1 MSVKSFNLVKIRDQF
16 PILNKKIN
24 NHQLVYFDNAATT
37 QKPKKVIN
45 AINEYYSEYNANIHR
60 GIHTLAEKATN
71 EYEKTRKSIS
81 QFINSK
87 SEKEI
92 IFTRGTTEGIN
103 LIASSFV
110 KNFLKKE
117 DEIIISEMEHH
128 SNIVPWQMICEENGI
143 VLKTINVLENGE
155 IDLDNF
161 KELINDKTKFL
172 SIVHTSN
179 TLGTVNPIK
188 QIIEICKKNNITT
201 MIDGAQASAH
211 SKINVQDLNCDFF
224 VLSAHKMYGPTGVG
238 IVYGKEE
245 ILEKMPPYMGGGEMI
260 KEVNFQKTTYNEL
273 PYKFEAGTP
282 NIGDV
287 IGFNKALS
295 FINDIGFDNISSYEK
310 KLKDYASNLLN
321 KIDGLKILGNSKN
334 KIGIFS
340 FTLNK
345 VHYYDLGLL
354 LDSKGIAIRTGHH
367 CTQPLMDKFNLEGT
381 ARVSLAIYNTKEEID
396 YFHDNHYLASVRK
409 KKRSKKKSKKK
420 NKSKGSAKRK
430 KNKKSKRKKTTRRK
444 STKKQSMT
452 FL

>member
-1 MSVKSFNLVKIRDQF
+1 MSIKSFNPNRIRDKF

-24 NHQLVYFDNAATT
+24 NNQLVYFDNAATT
-37 QKPKKVIN
+37 QKPIQVIES
-45 AINEYYSEYNANIHR
+45 INKYYSEYNANIHR
-60 GIHTLAEKATN
+60 GIHTLAEKATQ
-71 EYEKTRKSIS
+71 EYEKTRKTVSK
-81 QFINSK
+81 FINSR
-87 SEKEI
+87 SEKEV

-110 KNFLKKE
+110 KNFIKKG

-143 VLKTINVLENGE
+143 ILKTINIFENGE

-161 KELINDKTKFL
+161 KELISNKTKFL

-188 QIIEICKKNNITT
+188 EMIEICKKNNINT

-211 SKINVQDLNCDFF
+211 SKIDVQDLNCDFF

-260 KEVNFQKTTYNEL
+260 KDVNFKKTTYNEL

-287 IGFNKALS
+287 IGFNEALS
-295 FINDIGFDNISSYEK
+295 FINNIGLDNISLYEK
-310 KLKDYASNLLN
+310 ELKNYASNSFN
-321 KIDGLKILGNSKN
+321 KIEGINIIGNSKN

-340 FTLNK
+340 FTMDK
-345 VHYYDLGLL
+345 IHYYDLGLL

-381 ARVSLAIYNTKEEID
+381 ARVSLAIYNTKNEID
-396 YFHDNHYLASVRK
+396 YFVEKL
-409 KKRSKKKSKKK
+409 
-420 NKSKGSAKRK
+420 
-430 KNKKSKRKKTTRRK
+430 
-444 STKKQSMT
+444 KQ
-452 FL
+452 LIN

>member
-71 EYEKTRKSIS
+71 EYEKTRKSVS

-188 QIIEICKKNNITT
+188 QLIEIFKKNNITT
-201 MIDGAQASAH
+201 MVDGAQASAH

-260 KEVNFQKTTYNEL
+260 KEVNFLKTTYNEL

-287 IGFNKALS
+287 IGFNKALN
-295 FINDIGFDNISSYEK
+295 FISDIGFDNISSYEK
-310 KLKDYASNLLN
+310 KLKDYASNSLN
-321 KIDGLKILGNSKN
+321 KIDGLKIIGNSKN

-340 FTLNK
+340 FTLKK

-396 YFHDNHYLASVRK
+396 YFVEKIK
-409 KKRSKKKSKKK
+409 KLI
-420 NKSKGSAKRK
+420 N
-430 KNKKSKRKKTTRRK
+430 
-444 STKKQSMT
+444 
-452 FL
+452 

>member
-188 QIIEICKKNNITT
+188 QLIEICKKNNITT
-201 MIDGAQASAH
+201 MVDGAQASAH

-396 YFHDNHYLASVRK
+396 YFVEKIK
-409 KKRSKKKSKKK
+409 KLI
-420 NKSKGSAKRK
+420 N
-430 KNKKSKRKKTTRRK
+430 
-444 STKKQSMT
+444 
-452 FL
+452 

>member
-396 YFHDNHYLASVRK
+396 YFVEKIK
-409 KKRSKKKSKKK
+409 KLI
-420 NKSKGSAKRK
+420 N
-430 KNKKSKRKKTTRRK
+430 
-444 STKKQSMT
+444 
-452 FL
+452 

>member
-188 QIIEICKKNNITT
+188 QLIEICKKNNITT
-201 MIDGAQASAH
+201 MVDGAQASAH

-310 KLKDYASNLLN
+310 KLKDYASNSLN

-396 YFHDNHYLASVRK
+396 YFVEKIK
-409 KKRSKKKSKKK
+409 KLI
-420 NKSKGSAKRK
+420 N
-430 KNKKSKRKKTTRRK
+430 
-444 STKKQSMT
+444 
-452 FL
+452 

>member
-71 EYEKTRKSIS
+71 EYEKTRKSVS

-110 KNFLKKE
+110 KNFLKEE

-188 QIIEICKKNNITT
+188 QLIEICKKNNITT
-201 MIDGAQASAH
+201 MVDGAQASAH

-310 KLKDYASNLLN
+310 KLKDYASNSLN

-340 FTLNK
+340 FTLKK

-381 ARVSLAIYNTKEEID
+381 ARVSLAIYNSKEEID
-396 YFHDNHYLASVRK
+396 YFVEKIK
-409 KKRSKKKSKKK
+409 KLI
-420 NKSKGSAKRK
+420 N
-430 KNKKSKRKKTTRRK
+430 
-444 STKKQSMT
+444 
-452 FL
+452 